1 MEKYALIF
9 PSDIAAEADAL
20 KARVCDAIDSL
31 SVHVQ
36 EKTKG
41 KGMHVLRNLMDIAAK
56 GNPPRLTNFAGL
68 DFDEQAIVYLVGIR
82 IDEGLTSIEEEF
94 IRAKQEQTAKEL
106 EDMRLTE
113 E

>member
-1 MEKYALIF
+1 
-9 PSDIAAEADAL
+9 
-20 KARVCDAIDSL
+20 
-31 SVHVQ
+31 
-36 EKTKG
+36 
-41 KGMHVLRNLMDIAAK
+41 MDIAAK

-68 DFDEQAIVYLVGIR
+68 DFDEQTIVYLVGIR